1 MRTAIR
7 PCPVCGS
14 KEFREVFRRLHV
26 LFDGHPLAGEY
37 QAGSCVR
44 CGSVFNRQGAASGA
58 YATYYENFSN
68 YRSKGFLQDPY
79 YEAIAGAMAR
89 LVPNR
94 EARIIDLGAGGGE
107 LLAALQRLG
116 YRRLEGLDPSS
127 DCAAHI
133 HNDLGIPCRTG
144 SIASL
149 EGVSGNW
156 DLLLS
161 TGVFEHLLEPPRAVD
176 AFRRLTAPGGHAFV
190 LVPDLERYVEC
201 LSTPFQEFSVE
212 HINHFTAAS
221 LCGLFARHGWATTR
235 TGKITRE
242 VTPTCS
248 YPDLWCAFTPSE
260 DVDAPESDEVGLR
273 CLCEYVAASERL
285 LARIGRHINQTLPPG
300 RFVMWGAGQTAS
312 LLLTDGL
319 LRNRQ
324 LIMVIDGN
332 PSYDGQR
339 LCGAPIVSPCHTD
352 VAKAL
357 ADVDVPILVAS
368 LREVT
373 AIEAT
378 IRGFGYT
385 NPTVLPIPG
394 TVSQI
399 PTQAVDAKIFT

>member
-7 PCPVCGS
+7 PCPVCGYI
-14 KEFREVFRRLHV
+14 EFREVFRRLHV
-26 LFDGHPLAGEY
+26 VFDGHPLAGEY
-37 QAGSCVR
+37 QVGSCVR
-44 CGSVFNRQGAASGA
+44 CGSVFNRQGATSEA
-58 YATYYENFSN
+58 YVTYYEMFSN
-68 YRSKGFLQDPY
+68 YRSKGILRDPY
-79 YEAIAGAMAR
+79 YDAIAGAVAR

-94 EARIIDLGAGGGE
+94 EARILDLGAGGGE
-107 LLAALQRLG
+107 LLAALQRRG
-116 YRRLEGLDPSS
+116 YRGLEGLEPSS

-133 HNDLGIPCRTG
+133 RYGLGIPCRTG
-144 SIASL
+144 SITSL
-149 EGVSGNW
+149 EGVPGNW
-156 DLLLS
+156 DALLS
-161 TGVFEHLLEPPRAVD
+161 TGVFEHLLEPPRAVE
-176 AFRRLTAPGGHAFV
+176 AFRGLIAPGGHAFV

-221 LCGLFARHGWATTR
+221 LRGLFARHGWAMTQ

-248 YPDLWCAFTPSE
+248 YPDLWCAFSPSE
-260 DVDAPESDEVGLR
+260 DLHVTESDGAGFR

-285 LARIGRHINQTLPPG
+285 LTRIGCHIDQALPPG

-312 LLLTDGL
+312 LLLADGL

-332 PSYDGQR
+332 PSYDGRR
-339 LCGAPIVSPCHTD
+339 LCGAPIVSPRRAE

-357 ADVDVPILVAS
+357 ADIDIPILVAS
-368 LREVT
+368 LREAT
-373 AIEAT
+373 AIEST

-385 NPTVLPIPG
+385 NPVVLPFPV
-394 TVSQI
+394 TVS
-399 PTQAVDAKIFT
+399 